1 MEQLLHQ
8 EILKIIPILQKTKQ
22 LKSIIID
29 NFILSL
35 ESNKKLD
42 LKKLKLIKGVNYK
55 IQSKKIT
62 VTIAINKL

>member
-42 LKKLKLIKGVNYK
+42 LKKLKLIKGVSYK
-55 IQSKKIT
+55 IQSQKIT

>member
-22 LKSIIID
+22 LKTIVID
-29 NFILSL
+29 NFILTL

-42 LKKLKLIKGVNYK
+42 LKKLKLIKGVSYK